1 MITVGL
7 LVSNRCDSMIACIK
21 KQLPAEKRVHIV
33 PDARKV
39 ADMEQY
45 ISELADSGVQVVAAD
60 ISGVPSACLG
70 GLFFD
75 VVIYDGMSGEPAGD
89 KSALKHIH
97 SKTIVIS
104 NGDDNIIPE
113 FMSGSKLCAVTYG
126 LSQKCSVT
134 ASCIDN
140 CEGMS
145 FNYCIQRNIP
155 SVHGGEIEIGEH
167 AVNIGGGSVNIYDA
181 LAAVTLGA
189 VL

>member
-7 LVSNRCDSMIACIK
+7 LVSNRYDSMIACIK
-21 KQLPAEKRVHIV
+21 KHLSGKKHVHIL
-33 PDARKV
+33 PDAKKI
-39 ADMEQY
+39 ADIEQY
-45 ISELADSGVQVVAAD
+45 LAELEDGGVQVVLAD
-60 ISGVPSACLG
+60 ISGVSSACLG

-75 VVIYDGMSGEPAGD
+75 AVIYDGMSGEPAAD

-97 SKTIVIS
+97 SKTIIIS

-113 FMSGSKLCAVTYG
+113 FMSGTKLCAVTYG

-145 FNYCIQRNIP
+145 FNCCIQRNIP
-155 SVHGGEIEIGEH
+155 SVHGGEIEIGEY
-167 AVNIGGGSVNIYDA
+167 AVNIGGSVNLYDA
-181 LAAVTLGA
+181 LAAVTLGMI
-189 VL
+189 L